1 MLKSQLWKDF
11 QKLNIRLPV
20 SNCQPPP
27 SLGTPSVWPPED
39 LCLLSH
45 HQPVSQRVCLL
56 FCHPQPGHLRSPVT
70 STKVAL
76 LGLSSIYGFLR
87 GPIPFADA
95 SLQPN
100 HWRSFSST
108 PVGHLCGSQNIPEHL
123 LRWAPGRPVELLN
136 SCHGLSSHH
145 LNSFSALVLYTSVT
159 CFSFCV
165 LVSVLVIWLSPL
177 VSAVLPGFPS
187 PPCCLL
193 FFVMS
198 VLEVVCFPTL
208 RFPGV
213 DLHLSWTF
221 CNFVNNQH

>member
-56 FCHPQPGHLRSPVT
+56 FCHHQPGHLRSPVT

-87 GPIPFADA
+87 GPIPFGRC
-95 SLQPN
+95 QPPTKPLEVFFIYTS
-100 HWRSFSST
+100 WP
-108 PVGHLCGSQNIPEHL
+108 PVRLPEHH

>member
-56 FCHPQPGHLRSPVT
+56 FCHHQPGHLRSPVT

-108 PVGHLCGSQNIPEHL
+108 PVGHLCGSQNT
-123 LRWAPGRPVELLN
+123 
-136 SCHGLSSHH
+136 
-145 LNSFSALVLYTSVT
+145 TSVGLLADPSSCST
-159 CFSFCV
+159 
-165 LVSVLVIWLSPL
+165 LVMDYLAI
-177 VSAVLPGFPS
+177 
-187 PPCCLL
+187 
-193 FFVMS
+193 
-198 VLEVVCFPTL
+198 T
-208 RFPGV
+208 
-213 DLHLSWTF
+213 
-221 CNFVNNQH
+221 